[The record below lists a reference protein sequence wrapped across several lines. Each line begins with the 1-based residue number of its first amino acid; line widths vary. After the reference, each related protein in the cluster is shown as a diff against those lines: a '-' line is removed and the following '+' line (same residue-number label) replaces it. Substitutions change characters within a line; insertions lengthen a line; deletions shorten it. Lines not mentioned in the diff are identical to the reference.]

1 MQETPAALRAH
12 CSTRVTAFDHF
23 LRKTQQSWA
32 TALQTL
38 ESGAEWQVEHRPLDH
53 HDSVIYHIHN
63 GEFLEKAGINYSIV
77 TGESLPAPA
86 TQTNWS
92 HLANQPFLAMG
103 LSTILHPKNPFVPT
117 AHCNLRYF
125 QTLCDQPTWW
135 FAGVM
140 DLTPFY
146 GFDTDCVHWHQTCFR
161 ACSEA
166 GIDRDTYDDF
176 KKACDQYYYLP
187 HRQEHRGIGGL
198 WIEHYHQAPFS
209 DCKGLIES
217 VGAQF
222 MTAYLPI
229 AQRRQSTPYS
239 DAHRAFQL
247 FRRNRYVEFN
257 LLYDRGTKF
266 GLSMGSRAE
275 SILISMPP
283 QVSWPYNWQPI
294 PGSAEAQLHDV
305 YLQPRDWLS

>member
-1 MQETPAALRAH
+1 MQDTDTPLRKK
-12 CSTRVTAFDHF
+12 CTPRVAAFDHF
-23 LRKTQQSWA
+23 LQQTQKSWA
-32 TALQTL
+32 ASLQSL
-38 ESGAEWQVEHRPLDH
+38 ELNAEWHVEHRPLDH
-53 HDSVIYHIHN
+53 HDSLIYHIHD
-63 GEFLEKAGINYSIV
+63 GSFLEKAGINYSLV

-86 TQTNWS
+86 TQTHWA
-92 HLANQPFLAMG
+92 HLANKPFLAMG

-140 DLTPFY
+140 DLTPIY
-146 GFDTDCVHWHQTCFR
+146 GFDTDCRHWHKTCLR
-161 ACSEA
+161 ACTDA
-166 GIDRDTYDDF
+166 DIDMATYMDF

-198 WIEHYHQAPFS
+198 WVEQYHQAPFS
-209 DCKGLIES
+209 DCQRLIES
-217 VGAQF
+217 IGTQF
-222 MTAYLPI
+222 MSAYLPI
-229 AQRRQSTPYS
+229 AQRRLATPYS
-239 DAHRAFQL
+239 DVHREFQL

-266 GLSMGSRAE
+266 GLNMGSRAE

-283 QVSWPYNWQPI
+283 HASWPYGWQPT
-294 PGSAEAQLHDV
+294 PGSAEAQLHEV
-305 YLQPRDWLS
+305 YLQPQDWL